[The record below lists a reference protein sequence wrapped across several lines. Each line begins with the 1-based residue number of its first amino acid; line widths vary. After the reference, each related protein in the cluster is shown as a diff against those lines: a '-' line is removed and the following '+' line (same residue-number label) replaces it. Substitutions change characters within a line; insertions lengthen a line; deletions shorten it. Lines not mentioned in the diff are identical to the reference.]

1 LFQTF
6 CESTGLEPDTQYYYK
21 CGDPFLAAM
30 STELQFKTLK
40 LPGPSNYPQRIGI
53 VGDLGLTYNSTSTFD
68 HLLLNDPDLWL
79 LLGDLSYANLYITN
93 GTGASD
99 YGKAFGH
106 STPIHETYQ
115 PRWDMWQR

>member
-1 LFQTF
+1 
-6 CESTGLEPDTQYYYK
+6 
-21 CGDPFLAAM
+21 M

>member
-1 LFQTF
+1 MFQTF

-21 CGDPFLAAM
+21 CGDPFLSAM

-99 YGKAFGH
+99 YGKTFGH